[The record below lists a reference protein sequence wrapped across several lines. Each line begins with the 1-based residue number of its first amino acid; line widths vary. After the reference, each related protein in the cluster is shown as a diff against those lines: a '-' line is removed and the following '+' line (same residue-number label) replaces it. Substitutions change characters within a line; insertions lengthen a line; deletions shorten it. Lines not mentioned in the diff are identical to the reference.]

1 MTRQDDA
8 TLLSCPLEPDGLP
21 AYEMDDT
28 QLEVGS
34 GFGNRKCWIDTKGTG
49 DVEHLFSVELGMA
62 VAGALVVRYARLGRR
77 LALPES
83 ADCEGAELRAE
94 PAYALLAQG
103 KPGTFTIHPAYQ
115 AHTFEVSTSLAVH
128 EAVFTQKTGSDAD
141 CPSVYVRTRLG
152 STSRRRCFRWTR
164 T

>member
-8 TLLSCPLEPDGLP
+8 TLLSCPLGPDGLP

-62 VAGALVVRYARLGRR
+62 VAGALAVRYARLGRH
-77 LALPES
+77 LALAEG

-94 PAYALLAQG
+94 PAYALLAQE
-103 KPGTFTIHPAYQ
+103 KPGIFTIHPAYQ
-115 AHTFEVSTSLAVH
+115 AHTFELSTSLVVH

-164 T
+164 M